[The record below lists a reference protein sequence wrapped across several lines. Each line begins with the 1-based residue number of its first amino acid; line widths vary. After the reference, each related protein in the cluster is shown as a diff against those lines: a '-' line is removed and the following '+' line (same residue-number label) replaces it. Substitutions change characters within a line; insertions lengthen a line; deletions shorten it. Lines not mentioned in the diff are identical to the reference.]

1 MVSMHEHPFGKTG
14 GYGKQRDEHS
24 ETEGHYSDSP
34 SPTHQFGL
42 FFSDFV
48 KRTGKGE
55 SLMQFITEKSGSL
68 PMTKE
73 MKLKTPQRL
82 KPVLSLTVA
91 FGVVGIFLIGCTLVS
106 VPENTVSLE
115 NRNFS
120 GTFSLTKTDYPDSNA
135 IFSES
140 GTIDITFTDSSYN
153 YLAIVTASSE
163 PVMFDTLE
171 DSGQYVQDGNTIS
184 MADRSG
190 FLMSMFPLPSLYLLG
205 DFNREQQSSR
215 ISLTQDHL
223 ASHVE
228 IDLQP
233 AD

>member
-1 MVSMHEHPFGKTG
+1 
-14 GYGKQRDEHS
+14 
-24 ETEGHYSDSP
+24 
-34 SPTHQFGL
+34 
-42 FFSDFV
+42 
-48 KRTGKGE
+48 
-55 SLMQFITEKSGSL
+55 
-68 PMTKE
+68 MTKE